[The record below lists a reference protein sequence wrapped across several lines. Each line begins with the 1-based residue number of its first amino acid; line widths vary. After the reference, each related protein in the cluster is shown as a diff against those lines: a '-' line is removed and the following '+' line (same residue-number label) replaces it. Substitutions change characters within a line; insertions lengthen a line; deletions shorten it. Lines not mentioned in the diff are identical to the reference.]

1 MAPSSSDEPS
11 AQPVG
16 EDKQRA
22 TVTRLLREWQAGE
35 DGAFDAL
42 LPMVYAEL
50 RRLARSALRKER
62 AGHTLQTT
70 ALVHEA
76 YLRLAGSDSGP
87 DTRRRFMGVAANVMR
102 RVLVDHAR
110 RRKSKK
116 RGGDEPALRVDTLEP
131 LLAAPSGE
139 RDIVDIIELDEALE
153 RLLKEDERSGR
164 AVELHYFGGLSY
176 PEVAAALGVSEA
188 TVDRDLRFAR
198 AWLYRQLETGGK
210 AP

>member
-1 MAPSSSDEPS
+1 MTPSPSDEPP
-11 AQPVG
+11 PVA
-16 EDKQRA
+16 DADQQA

-35 DGAFDAL
+35 EGAFHAL
-42 LPMVYAEL
+42 LPMVYGEL
-50 RRLARSALRKER
+50 RRLARSALRRER

-116 RGGDEPALRVDTLEP
+116 RGGDMAPLRLDTLEP

-139 RDIVDIIELDEALE
+139 RDLIDIIVLDEALE
-153 RLLKEDERSGR
+153 ELMEQDERPGR

-176 PEVAAALGVSEA
+176 AEVAEALDVSEA

-198 AWLYRQLETGGK
+198 AWLYRKLDAREETQ
-210 AP
+210 